1 MPKFKENRTPFMLKS
16 GNSPLY
22 QDLLGDKVSPP
33 PPTTDQDTVNAYRY
47 QRAIELGKTDK
58 NLRGGLRWRE
68 VDADAHEKL
77 EGHKVT
83 QKEYD
88 RSRERIEAQKLAHE
102 RLFGFGEHKLPKIGD
117 GYLVD
122 EPGNLV
128 SEGGGVH
135 YYYGNQKGKKDWS
148 RSKDPMIRNYMK
160 KNPTYKFTK

>member
-1 MPKFKENRTPFMLKS
+1 MLKS

-33 PPTTDQDTVNAYRY
+33 PPPTDQDTLNARRF
-47 QRAIELGKTDK
+47 QHALLHGADTEGK
-58 NLRGGLRWRE
+58 RIRQ
-68 VDADAHEKL
+68 VDEDAHYKL

-88 RSRERIEAQKLAHE
+88 RSRQRIKDKNLTHE
-102 RLFGFGEHKLPKIGD
+102 RLFGSTHKLPKIGD
-117 GYLVD
+117 DYLVD

-135 YYYGNQKGKKDWS
+135 YTYTKDWS
-148 RSKDPMIRNYMK
+148 RSKDPMIKNYMK
-160 KNPTYKFTK
+160 NNPTKKFTK